1 VTGSGA
7 GADPG
12 GARYPGD
19 EQVTPLSPPDPYTAP
34 DRSTAPD
41 PYARPDQPAQPG
53 TDAEPDR
60 QAYRPEG
67 AVGAPDPYPPMWAA
81 PSTPSTPATPPPPP
95 PGADPY
101 GAGHPTDRYP
111 SDQHHTEAVDITPAP
126 TVAFEPAPAPA
137 TSRRRGRGAAVALL
151 LTVALLV
158 GLLGGVVGS
167 WLMDR
172 QRTATLTD
180 RTVSLPASQ
189 QPAGGGPQQG
199 VAGVAAAVLPSV
211 VALRVSGGNGQ
222 GTGSGFVIDARGYLL
237 TNNHVVSAA
246 AEGGTISVVFQD
258 GSQTRATIVGRDPSY
273 DLAVLKADVGNRRAL
288 VLGDSERTVVGDP
301 VIAIGAPLGLQGTVT
316 TGIVSAKNRPVTA
329 GDQGQP
335 AFINAIQTDAAINPG
350 NSGGPL
356 VDASGTVIGINS
368 AIARAPGNSG
378 VTGGNIGLGFAIPS
392 NQARRTAEQLIR
404 TGKSEH
410 PIVGI
415 LLDRDYAG
423 EGVKVTQTPVDGQPP
438 ITPGGP
444 AEKAGVRPGDVIV
457 AVNGRPVAEPDELIV
472 AIRSRAVGETITLT
486 IRRDGGE
493 REVRVTLAAAAG

>member
-1 VTGSGA
+1 VTGSEA
-7 GADPG
+7 GAHPG
-12 GARYPGD
+12 DARHPGD
-19 EQVTPLSPPDPYTAP
+19 EPVTPLSPPDPYAGP
-34 DRSTAPD
+34 DR
-41 PYARPDQPAQPG
+41 PAQP
-53 TDAEPDR
+53 DAPAGYDHPPH
-60 QAYRPEG
+60 RPGG
-67 AVGAPDPYPPMWAA
+67 AIAAPDPYPPVWAA
-81 PSTPSTPATPPPPP
+81 PSTPSMPSTPSPPP

-101 GAGHPTDRYP
+101 GAGHPTAQYP
-111 SDQHHTEAVDITPAP
+111 SDQYATDHPHTEAVDITPGP

-151 LTVALLV
+151 LTGALLV

-167 WLMDR
+167 WLMER

-189 QPAGGGPQQG
+189 QPAGGDRSQQS
-199 VAGVAAAVLPSV
+199 VAGVATAVLPSV
-211 VALRVSGGNGQ
+211 VALRVSGGTGQ

-237 TNNHVVSAA
+237 TNNHVVAA
-246 AEGGTISVVFQD
+246 AAQGGTISVVFQD

-273 DLAVLKADVGNRRAL
+273 DLAVLKADVGDRRAL
-288 VLGDSERTVVGDP
+288 VLGDSDKTVVGDP

-415 LLDRDYAG
+415 LLDRDYSG
-423 EGVKVTQTPVDGQPP
+423 EGVKVTQTPVEGQPP

-457 AVNGRPVAEPDELIV
+457 AVDGRPVAEPDELIV
-472 AIRSRAVGETITLT
+472 AIRSRAVGETVTLT

-493 REVRVTLAAAAG
+493 REVKVTLAAAAG